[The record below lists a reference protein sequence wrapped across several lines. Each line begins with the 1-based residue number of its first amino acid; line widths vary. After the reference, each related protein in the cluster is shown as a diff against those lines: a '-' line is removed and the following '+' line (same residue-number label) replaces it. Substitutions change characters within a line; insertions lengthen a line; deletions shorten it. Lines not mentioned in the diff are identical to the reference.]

1 MGRLMC
7 GSLLPRPRASLKIR
21 ESDTLGLPGEGK
33 LGDKHAY
40 MYHTH
45 KIRHKYM
52 VGCDQLNKKQKQI
65 MIESKFADKIKK
77 QNKKKNR

>member
-40 MYHTH
+40 MYQTH

-65 MIESKFADKIKK
+65 MIESKFADKI
-77 QNKKKNR
+77 